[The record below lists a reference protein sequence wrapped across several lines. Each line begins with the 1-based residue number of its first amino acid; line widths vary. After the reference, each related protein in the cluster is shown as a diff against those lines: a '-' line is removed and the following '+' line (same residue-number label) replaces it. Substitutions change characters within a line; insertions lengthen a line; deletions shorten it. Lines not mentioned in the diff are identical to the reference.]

1 MSLLSVRHW
10 PFVAKLTIGPALA
23 LCAMVAI
30 AWVGAAGLS
39 RTVRSVD
46 ELQRSG
52 EAGRDLAHAAAG
64 VQEINGTLYRVLA
77 LEAARSPM
85 LDAPAELDRL
95 LISIDTVAGQFRVW
109 RDRFATDEQR
119 PRINA
124 LILSV
129 ENYKTAVEWVR
140 QMLDVD
146 FASAVSF
153 LQPFNV
159 IYIGLSTELETMV
172 RDVGQT
178 QVISAAEAHRSS
190 NAMRYDFTVIASA
203 ALLLALAGTGGLAL
217 TTIRSIRGIARATL
231 NLAEGDLSVDLRV
244 LHRRDEL
251 GAIVRSLGVFRDGL
265 AHVAGLEAEK
275 VLQKQVAEAVRKADM
290 VALANGFE
298 TSVGTISRVVA
309 SAATGMQTTARS
321 MSGAATLANDRAT
334 GSAVAARVATEGLQA
349 VATAAEHL
357 NKSIVEINRQV
368 TQSALNA
375 ELAAAD
381 ARRTD
386 GIVRALADASQR
398 IGEVVKLISNIAGQ
412 TKLLALNAKIEAAR
426 AGAAGDGFAV
436 VAAEVKNLALQTAS
450 ATEEIA
456 AHIGQI
462 QGATKQAVG
471 AIGGVT
477 ATVEQMST
485 IAAFIAA
492 AVEQQGSATA
502 EIARN
507 VQQLALSTN
516 ELMSNTADVSR
527 AANETGV
534 AAAEV
539 LGSAEQL
546 VDQAELLDEQVV
558 SFVDNVREA

>member
-1 MSLLSVRHW
+1 
-10 PFVAKLTIGPALA
+10 
-23 LCAMVAI
+23 MVAI

-52 EAGRDLAHAAAG
+52 EAGRQLAHAAAG
-64 VQEINGTLYRVLA
+64 VQGINGTLYRVLA
-77 LEAARSPM
+77 LQAAKSPA

-95 LISIDTVAGQFRVW
+95 LTSIDTVAGQLKVW
-109 RDRFATDEQR
+109 RDRFATGEQR
-119 PRINA
+119 PRMTA
-124 LILSV
+124 LIASV

-153 LQPFNV
+153 LQPFDV
-159 IYIGLSTELETMV
+159 IYNGLTTELETML
-172 RDVGQT
+172 RDVGRT
-178 QVISAAEAHRSS
+178 EVISAAEAHRSS
-190 NAMRYDFTVIASA
+190 NMMRYDFMVIASA
-203 ALLLALAGTGGLAL
+203 GLLLTMAGTVALAV

-231 NLAEGDLSVDLRV
+231 NLAEGDLSVDLTV

-251 GAIVRSLGVFRDGL
+251 GAIVRSLSVFRDGL
-265 AHVAGLEAEK
+265 AHVAGLQAEK

-290 VALANGFE
+290 VTLANGFE
-298 TSVGTISRVVA
+298 KSVGTIARVVA

-357 NKSIVEINRQV
+357 NDSIVEINRQV

-375 ELAAAD
+375 ERAAAD

-386 GIVRALADASQR
+386 GIVRVLAEGSQR

-412 TKLLALNAKIEAAR
+412 TKLLALNATIEAAH

-436 VAAEVKNLALQTAS
+436 VAAEVKNLALQTAG
-450 ATEEIA
+450 AAEEIA
-456 AHIGQI
+456 AQIGQI
-462 QGATKQAVG
+462 QGATNQAVG

-485 IAAFIAA
+485 IAALIAA

-546 VDQAELLDEQVV
+546 VGQAELLDEQVV

>member
-1 MSLLSVRHW
+1 MSVLSVRHW
-10 PFVAKLTIGPALA
+10 PFAAKLTVGPALA
-23 LCAMVAI
+23 LCAMIAI
-30 AWVGAAGLS
+30 AWVGAANLS
-39 RTVRSVD
+39 QTVRSVD

-52 EAGRDLAHAAAG
+52 EAGRRLSHAAAG

-77 LEAARSPM
+77 LEAARSPA

-95 LISIDTVAGQFRVW
+95 LINIDTVAGELTVW
-109 RDRFATDEQR
+109 RDRFATAEQR
-119 PRINA
+119 PRIDA

-129 ENYKTAVEWVR
+129 TNYKTAVEWVR

-146 FASAVSF
+146 FAAAVSF
-153 LQPFNV
+153 LQPFDV
-159 IYIGLSTELETMV
+159 IYNSLTAELGRMV
-172 RDVGQT
+172 RDVGRT

-190 NAMRYDFTVIASA
+190 NAMRYDFVVIGSA
-203 ALLLALAGTGGLAL
+203 VLLFAIAGTGTLAV

-231 NLAEGDLSVDLRV
+231 NLAEGDLSVDLTA

-251 GAIVRSLGVFRDGL
+251 GAIVRSLSVFRDGL
-265 AHVAGLEAEK
+265 ARIAGLQAEK
-275 VLQKQVAEAVRKADM
+275 VLQKHAAEAARKADM
-290 VALANGFE
+290 IGLANGFE
-298 TSVGTISRVVA
+298 KSVGTIARVVA
-309 SAATGMQTTARS
+309 TAATGMQATARS
-321 MSGAATLANDRAT
+321 MSGAATLANDRAA

-357 NKSIVEINRQV
+357 NSSVVEINRQMAE
-368 TQSALNA
+368 SALNA
-375 ELAAAD
+375 ERAATD

-386 GIVRALADASQR
+386 DIVRALAEGSQR

-412 TKLLALNAKIEAAR
+412 TKLLALNATIEAAH

-436 VAAEVKNLALQTAS
+436 VAADVKNLAVQTAR

-456 AHIGQI
+456 AQI
-462 QGATKQAVG
+462 ARFQGSTSQAVS

-477 ATVEQMST
+477 ATVERMST

-492 AVEQQGSATA
+492 AVEQQGAATA

-516 ELMSNTADVSR
+516 KLMSNTADVSR

-534 AAAEV
+534 AAAQV

-546 VDQAELLDEQVV
+546 VGQAELLDEQVV
-558 SFVDNVREA
+558 SFVHNVREV